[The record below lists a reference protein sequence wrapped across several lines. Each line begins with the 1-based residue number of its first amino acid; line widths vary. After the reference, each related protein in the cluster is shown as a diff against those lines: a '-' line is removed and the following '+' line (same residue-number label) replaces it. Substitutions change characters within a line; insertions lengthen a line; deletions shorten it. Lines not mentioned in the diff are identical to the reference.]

1 MTASSIP
8 EDPEPLDRVPAG
20 HALFVPVR
28 SGPAGCT
35 TRFFRSALGT
45 RTAVAFTTRQ
55 RLYQT
60 LGADHPFIR
69 LAEPALR
76 AMAAPLGVTTLRI
89 DPGLSA
95 RPVVPT
101 MARTAAPAP
110 ATTTTAIGRPV
121 AATPPMPAAGPAP
134 VPTAGPA
141 SVPAAVPGLRNL
153 LLG

>member
-1 MTASSIP
+1 MTSSSIP

-55 RLYQT
+55 RLHQT

-89 DPGLSA
+89 DPRLSA
-95 RPVVPT
+95 RP
-101 MARTAAPAP
+101 AAPTPAATP

-121 AATPPMPAAGPAP
+121 AATPPMPAGDPAP

-141 SVPAAVPGLRNL
+141 PVPAAAPGLRNL